1 MLICPQCGRENADD
15 ARFCGGCG
23 SELAS
28 PEPADETRKVV
39 TIVFT
44 DLVGSTSLGEQLD
57 PEALRLVMTRYF
69 AAMQPTI
76 ERHGGTIEKFVGD
89 AIMAVFGVPTLHED
103 DAVRAV
109 RAAVE
114 MRDAM
119 AQLNDELVRSHGI
132 RIATPPA

>member
-69 AAMQPTI
+69 AAMQ
-76 ERHGGTIEKFVGD
+76 
-89 AIMAVFGVPTLHED
+89 D
-103 DAVRAV
+103 D
-109 RAAVE
+109 
-114 MRDAM
+114 D
-119 AQLNDELVRSHGI
+119 LVADHFDLR
-132 RIATPPA
+132 